1 MSNKQLVP
9 SAATLCAVA
18 ALLGC
23 NTQAIANSDTAP
35 AWQGEALESAANL
48 LEDGYIYED
57 KADQLAEYLRSS
69 ADTYAAI
76 TDRHAF
82 AQQLTEDLF
91 EIVNDRHLRIVF
103 NPETGADEASTQP
116 AALRERPAWIEYC
129 RTAGIEH
136 TVMDSNVGYIQFP
149 NFMGGA
155 EDMASFDT
163 AMTDLSATDGLIL
176 DLRDNCG
183 GGPQLVRHLS
193 TYFFADTTHL
203 VSTQFR
209 GQDVM
214 ERWTFDAVPGER
226 YLDRPLVI
234 LTNEHT
240 FSAAESFTFG
250 MKVTGRAMTVGVNT
264 GGGGHFGG
272 MERVSADF
280 EMFVPVGRTF
290 DPRTG
295 EGWEAEGI
303 EPDLAAT
310 SDDALAVALSYLS
323 QAN

>member
-1 MSNKQLVP
+1 MSKKRIIPAIAV
-9 SAATLCAVA
+9 LCAVA
-18 ALLGC
+18 TVAGC
-23 NTQAIANSDTAP
+23 DTPENANSTAAP
-35 AWQGEALESAANL
+35 AWQSEALQSAADL
-48 LEDGYIYED
+48 LEAGYIYED
-57 KADQLAEYLRSS
+57 KAEQLADFLRASG
-69 ADTYAAI
+69 ANYGAI
-76 TDRHAF
+76 TDRHEF

-91 EIVNDRHLRIVF
+91 EIVNDKHLRVVYA
-103 NPETGADEASTQP
+103 PDTESAATVDQP
-116 AALRERPAWIEYC
+116 AATRERPAWIEYC
-129 RTAGIEH
+129 RTASIEH
-136 TVMDSNVGYIQFP
+136 EVMADNIGYIQFP
-149 NFMGGA
+149 NFLGSE
-155 EDMASFDT
+155 EDMARFDT
-163 AMTDLSATDGLIL
+163 AMADLNTTDGLIL

-209 GQDVM
+209 GQDVR
-214 ERWTFDAVPGER
+214 ERWTFDAVPGDR

-250 MKVTGRAMTVGVNT
+250 MKVTGRALTAGVNT

-272 MERVSADF
+272 MERVSSEF

-295 EGWEAEGI
+295 DGWEAEGI
-303 EPDLAAT
+303 APDLAA
-310 SDDALAVALSYLS
+310 SSEDALAVALSYLETS
-323 QAN
+323 H

>member
-1 MSNKQLVP
+1 MYNKQIVP
-9 SAATLCAVA
+9 SVVALCAVT
-18 ALLGC
+18 ALAGC
-23 NTQAIANSDTAP
+23 NIQANATSDNAP
-35 AWQGEALESAANL
+35 TWQSDALESAATI
-48 LEDGYIYED
+48 LEGGYIYED
-57 KADQLAEYLRSS
+57 KANQLAAYLRSS
-69 ADTYAAI
+69 GDSYAAI
-76 TDRHAF
+76 GDRHEF
-82 AQQLTEDLF
+82 AQRLTEDLF
-91 EIVNDRHLRIVF
+91 EIVNDKHLRVVF
-103 NPETGADEASTQP
+103 APETITAEATDQP
-116 AALRERPAWIEYC
+116 ARTRERPAWIQYC
-129 RTAGIEH
+129 RTASIEH
-136 TVMDSNVGYIQFP
+136 EVMDDNIGYIQFP
-149 NFMGGA
+149 NFMGG
-155 EDMASFDT
+155 EENMARFDT
-163 AMTDLSATDGLIL
+163 AMADLNTTEGLIL
-176 DLRDNCG
+176 DLRNNCG

-214 ERWTFDAVPGER
+214 ERWTFDAVPGNR

-303 EPDLAAT
+303 APDLVSS
-310 SDDALAVALSYLS
+310 SDDALAVALSYMAGT
-323 QAN
+323 Q